1 MKSATARKAFDFVE
15 ISDVPPKPRKTGVI
29 EIRGPY
35 YTPTTIGYVKDLL
48 EMWGDYIDGF
58 KFAGGSMRLLSVDMV
73 KSILKI
79 CHDHEVYVSTGGFVE
94 RIIVQG
100 ADAVGRYLEECKSL
114 GFDVVEVSSGLA
126 PIPLDDKVEIVR
138 QVRKMGMIPKPEISL
153 MIGAGAGTHI
163 VGYKPKLRGVDELMK
178 EAKAHLK
185 AGAHIMMLES
195 EGITEDLPP
204 RKWRTDV
211 IKKLVSEFGF
221 ESWMFESSDPPVF
234 KWYLKNFGSNVN
246 LFIDHSQIVEYTA
259 WRTKLWGDPEIWKGK
274 TLSYKSK
281 NNDVD

>member
-1 MKSATARKAFDFVE
+1 MNSTRKAFDFVK
-15 ISDVPPKPRKTGVI
+15 ISDVPPKPRKMGVI

-35 YTPTTIGYVKDLL
+35 YAPTTIGYVKDLL

-79 CHDHEVYVSTGGFVE
+79 CHDHDVYVSTGGFVE

-100 ADAVGRYLEECKSL
+100 TDAVDRYLEECKSL
-114 GFDVVEVSSGLA
+114 GFDVVEISSGLA
-126 PIPLDDKVEIVR
+126 PIPLDDKVEIVK
-138 QVRKMGMIPKPEISL
+138 QVKRMGMTPKPEISL

-163 VGYKPKLRGVDELMK
+163 VGYKPKLRDVDDLMK
-178 EAKAHLK
+178 EARAHLK

-204 RKWRTDV
+204 NKWRTDV

-281 NNDVD
+281 NDVD

>member
-1 MKSATARKAFDFVE
+1 MPSTTTATRRAFDFVE

-35 YTPTTIGYVKDLL
+35 YAPTTIGYVKDLL

-73 KSILKI
+73 KNILKI
-79 CHDHEVYVSTGGFVE
+79 CHDHDVYVSTGGFVE

-100 ADAVGRYLEECKSL
+100 TDAVDRYLEECKSL

-126 PIPLDDKVEIVR
+126 PIPLEDKVEIVK
-138 QVRKMGMIPKPEISL
+138 QVKKMGMIPKPEISL

-163 VGYKPKLRGVDELMK
+163 VGYKPKLRSVDDLME
-178 EAKAHLK
+178 EARAHLK

-204 RKWRTDV
+204 SKWRTDV

-281 NNDVD
+281 KE

>member
-1 MKSATARKAFDFVE
+1 MRSATTRKAFDFVE
-15 ISDVPPKPRKTGVI
+15 ISEVPPKPRKTGVI

-35 YTPTTIGYVKDLL
+35 YAPTTIGYVKDLL
-48 EMWGDYIDGF
+48 EMWGEYIDGF
-58 KFAGGSMRLLSVDMV
+58 KFAGGSMRLLSVDML
-73 KSILKI
+73 KNILKV
-79 CHDHEVYVSTGGFVE
+79 CHDHDVYVSTGGFVE
-94 RIIVQG
+94 RVIVQG
-100 ADAVGRYLEECKSL
+100 TDAVDRYLEECKSL

-126 PIPLDDKVEIVR
+126 PIPLEDKVEIVR
-138 QVRKMGMIPKPEISL
+138 QVKKMGMIPKPEISL

-163 VGYKPKLRGVDELMK
+163 VGYKPKLRSVDDLLK
-178 EAKAHLK
+178 EARAHLN

-204 RKWRTDV
+204 SKWRTDV

-274 TLSYKSK
+274 TLSYKSEK
-281 NNDVD
+281 E

>member
-1 MKSATARKAFDFVE
+1 MRSTTRKAFDFVE
-15 ISDVPPKPRKTGVI
+15 ISEVPPKPRKTGVI

-35 YTPTTIGYVKDLL
+35 YAPTTTGYVKDLL

-73 KSILKI
+73 KNILKV
-79 CHDHEVYVSTGGFVE
+79 CHDYDVYVSTGGFVE

-100 ADAVGRYLEECKSL
+100 ADAVDRYLEECKSL
-114 GFDVVEVSSGLA
+114 GFDIVEVSSGLA
-126 PIPLDDKVEIVR
+126 PIPLEDKVEIVK
-138 QVRKMGMIPKPEISL
+138 QVKKMGMIPKPEISL

-163 VGYKPKLRGVDELMK
+163 VGYKPKLRSIDDLMK
-178 EAKAHLK
+178 EARAHLK

-204 RKWRTDV
+204 NKWRTDV
-211 IKKLVSEFGF
+211 IKMLVSEFGF

-281 NNDVD
+281 NK

>member
-1 MKSATARKAFDFVE
+1 MMESTTRKAFDFVE
-15 ISDVPPKPRKTGVI
+15 ISEVPPKPRKTGVI

-35 YTPTTIGYVKDLL
+35 YAPTTTGYVKDLL

-73 KSILKI
+73 KNILKV
-79 CHDHEVYVSTGGFVE
+79 CHNYDVYVSTGGFVE

-100 ADAVGRYLEECKSL
+100 ADAVDRYLEECKSL
-114 GFDVVEVSSGLA
+114 GFDIVEVSSGLA
-126 PIPLDDKVEIVR
+126 PIPLEDKVEIVK
-138 QVRKMGMIPKPEISL
+138 QVKKMGMIPKPEISL

-163 VGYKPKLRGVDELMK
+163 VGYKPKLRSVDDLMK
-178 EAKAHLK
+178 EAREHLK

-204 RKWRTDV
+204 SKWRTDV

-274 TLSYKSK
+274 KLSYKSK
-281 NNDVD
+281 KE

>member
-1 MKSATARKAFDFVE
+1 MRSTTRKAFDFVE
-15 ISDVPPKPRKTGVI
+15 ISEVPPKPRKTGVI

-35 YTPTTIGYVKDLL
+35 YAPTTTGYVKDLL

-73 KSILKI
+73 KNILKV
-79 CHDHEVYVSTGGFVE
+79 CHDHDVYVSTGGFVE

-100 ADAVGRYLEECKSL
+100 ADAVDRYLEECKSL
-114 GFDVVEVSSGLA
+114 GFDIVEVSSGLA
-126 PIPLDDKVEIVR
+126 PIPLEDKVEIVK
-138 QVRKMGMIPKPEISL
+138 QVKKMGMVPKPEISL

-163 VGYKPKLRGVDELMK
+163 VGYKPKLRSIDDLMK
-178 EAKAHLK
+178 EARAHLK

-204 RKWRTDV
+204 SKWRTDV

-281 NNDVD
+281 KE

>member
-1 MKSATARKAFDFVE
+1 MRSATTRKAFDFVK
-15 ISDVPPKPRKTGVI
+15 ISEVPPKPRKTGVI

-35 YTPTTIGYVKDLL
+35 YAPTTIGYLKDLL

-58 KFAGGSMRLLSVDMV
+58 KFAGGSMRLLPVDMV

-79 CHDHEVYVSTGGFVE
+79 CHDHNVYVSTGGFVE

-100 ADAVGRYLEECKSL
+100 TDAVDRYLGECKSL

-126 PIPLDDKVEIVR
+126 PIPLEDKVEIVR
-138 QVRKMGMIPKPEISL
+138 QVKKMGMIPKPEISL

-163 VGYKPKLRGVDELMK
+163 VGYKPKLRSVDDLLK
-178 EAKAHLK
+178 EARAHLN

-204 RKWRTDV
+204 SKWRTDV

-274 TLSYKSK
+274 TLSYKSEK
-281 NNDVD
+281 E

>member
-1 MKSATARKAFDFVE
+1 MRSTTRKAFDFVE
-15 ISDVPPKPRKTGVI
+15 ISEVPPKPRKTGVI

-35 YTPTTIGYVKDLL
+35 YAPTTTGYVKDLL

-73 KSILKI
+73 KNILKV
-79 CHDHEVYVSTGGFVE
+79 CHNYDVYVSTGGFVE
-94 RIIVQG
+94 RIIVQD
-100 ADAVGRYLEECKSL
+100 ADAVDRYLEECKSL
-114 GFDVVEVSSGLA
+114 GFDIVEVSSGLA
-126 PIPLDDKVEIVR
+126 PIPLEDKVEIVK
-138 QVRKMGMIPKPEISL
+138 QVKKMGMIPKPEISL

-163 VGYKPKLRGVDELMK
+163 VGYKPKLRSVDDLIK
-178 EAKAHLK
+178 EAREHLK

-204 RKWRTDV
+204 SKWRTDV

-281 NNDVD
+281 KE

>member
-1 MKSATARKAFDFVE
+1 MKSTTTTRKAFDFVE
-15 ISDVPPKPRKTGVI
+15 ISEVPPKPRNTGVI

-35 YTPTTIGYVKDLL
+35 YAPTTLGYVKDLL

-73 KSILKI
+73 KSILKV
-79 CHDHEVYVSTGGFVE
+79 CHDH
-94 RIIVQG
+94 
-100 ADAVGRYLEECKSL
+100 D
-114 GFDVVEVSSGLA
+114 
-126 PIPLDDKVEIVR
+126 VEIVK
-138 QVRKMGMIPKPEISL
+138 QVKKMGMIPKPEISL
-153 MIGAGAGTHI
+153 MIGAGAGTHM
-163 VGYKPKLRGVDELMK
+163 VGYKPKLRSIDDLMK
-178 EAKAHLK
+178 EARAHLK

-204 RKWRTDV
+204 SKWRTDV
-211 IKKLVSEFGF
+211 IKKLVTEFGF

-281 NNDVD
+281 KE

>member
-1 MKSATARKAFDFVE
+1 MKSTARKAFDFVE
-15 ISDVPPKPRKTGVI
+15 ISEVPPKPRKTGVI

-35 YTPTTIGYVKDLL
+35 YAPTTIGYVKDLL

-73 KSILKI
+73 KSIHKI
-79 CHDHEVYVSTGGFVE
+79 CHDHEVYVSTVGFVE
-94 RIIVQG
+94 HIIVQG
-100 ADAVGRYLEECKSL
+100 PDAVDRYLEECKSL
-114 GFDVVEVSSGLA
+114 GFDIVEVSSGLA
-126 PIPLDDKVEIVR
+126 PIPLKDKVEIVK
-138 QVRKMGMIPKPEISL
+138 QVKKMGMIPKPEISL

-163 VGYKPKLRGVDELMK
+163 VGYKPKLRSVDDLME
-178 EAKAHLK
+178 EARAHLK

-204 RKWRTDV
+204 SKWRTDV

-281 NNDVD
+281 KE

>member
-1 MKSATARKAFDFVE
+1 MRSAATRKAFDFVK
-15 ISDVPPKPRKTGVI
+15 ISEVPPKPRKTGVI

-35 YTPTTIGYVKDLL
+35 YAPTTIGYLKDLL

-58 KFAGGSMRLLSVDMV
+58 KFAGGSMRLLSVDM
-73 KSILKI
+73 LKRI
-79 CHDHEVYVSTGGFVE
+79 IKLCHDHNVYVSTGGFVE

-100 ADAVGRYLEECKSL
+100 TDAVDRYLGECKSL
-114 GFDVVEVSSGLA
+114 GFDFVEVSSGLA
-126 PIPLDDKVEIVR
+126 PIPLEDKVEIVR
-138 QVRKMGMIPKPEISL
+138 QVKKMGMIPKPEISL
-153 MIGAGAGTHI
+153 MIGAGTGTHI
-163 VGYKPKLRGVDELMK
+163 VGYKPKLRSVDDLLK
-178 EAKAHLK
+178 EARAHLN

-204 RKWRTDV
+204 SKWRTDV

-259 WRTKLWGDPEIWKGK
+259 WRTKLWGDPEVWKGK
-274 TLSYKSK
+274 TLSYKSEK
-281 NNDVD
+281 E

>member
-1 MKSATARKAFDFVE
+1 MKSTARKAFDFVE
-15 ISDVPPKPRKTGVI
+15 ISEVPPKPRKTGVI

-35 YTPTTIGYVKDLL
+35 YAPTTIGYVKDLL

-58 KFAGGSMRLLSVDMV
+58 KFAGGSMRLLSVDMA

-79 CHDHEVYVSTGGFVE
+79 CHDRDVYVSTGGFVE

-100 ADAVGRYLEECKSL
+100 TDAVDRYLEECKSL

-126 PIPLDDKVEIVR
+126 PIPLEDKVEIVK
-138 QVRKMGMIPKPEISL
+138 QVKKMGMIPKPEISL

-163 VGYKPKLRGVDELMK
+163 VGYKPKLRSVDDLMK
-178 EAKAHLK
+178 EARAHLK

-204 RKWRTDV
+204 SKWRTDV

-274 TLSYKSK
+274 RLSYKSK
-281 NNDVD
+281 KE

>member
-1 MKSATARKAFDFVE
+1 MRSATTRKAFDFIE
-15 ISDVPPKPRKTGVI
+15 ISEVPPKPRKTGVI

-35 YTPTTIGYVKDLL
+35 YAPTTIGYVKDLL
-48 EMWGDYIDGF
+48 EMWGEYIDGF

-73 KSILKI
+73 KGILKV
-79 CHDHEVYVSTGGFVE
+79 CHDHDVYVSTGGFVE

-100 ADAVGRYLEECKSL
+100 KDAVDRYLGECKSL

-126 PIPLDDKVEIVR
+126 PIPLDDKVEIVK
-138 QVRKMGMIPKPEISL
+138 QVKKMGMIPKPEISL

-163 VGYKPKLRGVDELMK
+163 VGYKPKLRSIGDLLE
-178 EAKAHLK
+178 EARAHLK
-185 AGAHIMMLES
+185 VGAHIMMLES

-204 RKWRTDV
+204 SKWRTDV

-274 TLSYKSK
+274 ILSYKSEK
-281 NNDVD
+281 E

>member
-1 MKSATARKAFDFVE
+1 MKPTIRKAFDFVE

-35 YTPTTIGYVKDLL
+35 YAPTTIGYVKDLL
-48 EMWGDYIDGF
+48 DMWGEYIDGF
-58 KFAGGSMRLLSVDMV
+58 KFAGGSMRLLSLDML
-73 KSILKI
+73 KTILKI
-79 CHDHEVYVSTGGFVE
+79 CHDHDVYVSTGGFVE

-100 ADAVGRYLEECKSL
+100 TDAVDRYLEECKSL

-126 PIPLDDKVEIVR
+126 PIPLEDKVEIVR
-138 QVRKMGMIPKPEISL
+138 QVKKMGMIPKPEISL

-163 VGYKPKLRGVDELMK
+163 VGYKPKLRSVDDLLK
-178 EAKAHLK
+178 EARAHLN

-204 RKWRTDV
+204 SKWRTDV

-234 KWYLKNFGSNVN
+234 KWYLNNFGSGVN

-259 WRTKLWGDPEIWKGK
+259 WRTKLWGDPDIWKGK
-274 TLSYKSK
+274 PLSYKSK
-281 NNDVD
+281 KE

>member
-1 MKSATARKAFDFVE
+1 MKPTIRKAFDFVE

-35 YTPTTIGYVKDLL
+35 YAPTTIGYVKDLL
-48 EMWGDYIDGF
+48 DMWGEYIDGF
-58 KFAGGSMRLLSVDMV
+58 KFAGGSMRLLSLDML
-73 KSILKI
+73 KTILKI
-79 CHDHEVYVSTGGFVE
+79 CHDHDVYVSTGGFVE

-100 ADAVGRYLEECKSL
+100 TDAVDRYLEECKSL

-126 PIPLDDKVEIVR
+126 PIPLEDKVEIVR
-138 QVRKMGMIPKPEISL
+138 QVKKMGMIPKPEISL

-163 VGYKPKLRGVDELMK
+163 VGYKPKLRSVDDLLK
-178 EAKAHLK
+178 EARAHLN

-204 RKWRTDV
+204 SKWRTDV

-234 KWYLKNFGSNVN
+234 KWYLNNFGSGVN

-274 TLSYKSK
+274 PLSYKSK
-281 NNDVD
+281 KE

>member
-1 MKSATARKAFDFVE
+1 MKSAARKAFDFVE
-15 ISDVPPKPRKTGVI
+15 ISEVPPKPRKTGVI

-35 YTPTTIGYVKDLL
+35 YAPTTIGYVKDLL

-58 KFAGGSMRLLSVDMV
+58 KFAGGSMRLLSVDIV

-79 CHDHEVYVSTGGFVE
+79 CHDHNVYVSTGGFVE

-100 ADAVGRYLEECKSL
+100 TDAVDRYLEECKSL
-114 GFDVVEVSSGLA
+114 GFDIVEVSSGLA
-126 PIPLDDKVEIVR
+126 AIPLEDKVEIVK
-138 QVRKMGMIPKPEISL
+138 QVKKMGMIPKPEISL

-163 VGYKPKLRGVDELMK
+163 VGYKPKLRSVDDLME
-178 EAKAHLK
+178 EARAHLK

-204 RKWRTDV
+204 NKWRTDV

-234 KWYLKNFGSNVN
+234 KWYLENFGSSVN

-274 TLSYKSK
+274 TLFYKSK
-281 NNDVD
+281 KE

>member
-1 MKSATARKAFDFVE
+1 MKSAARKAFDFVK

-35 YTPTTIGYVKDLL
+35 YAPTTIGYVKDLL
-48 EMWGDYIDGF
+48 DMWGDYIDGF

-79 CHDHEVYVSTGGFVE
+79 CHDHDVYVSTGGFVE

-100 ADAVGRYLEECKSL
+100 TDAVDRYLEECKSL
-114 GFDVVEVSSGLA
+114 GFDIVEVSSGLA
-126 PIPLDDKVEIVR
+126 PIPLEDKVEIVK
-138 QVRKMGMIPKPEISL
+138 QVKKMGMIPKPEISL

-163 VGYKPKLRGVDELMK
+163 VGYKPKLRSVDDLME
-178 EAKAHLK
+178 EATAHLK

-204 RKWRTDV
+204 SKWRTNV

-234 KWYLKNFGSNVN
+234 KWYLKNFGSDVN
-246 LFIDHSQIVEYTA
+246 LFIDHSQIVEYSA

-274 TLSYKSK
+274 TLSYRSK
-281 NNDVD
+281 NN

>member
-1 MKSATARKAFDFVE
+1 MMESTTRKAFDFVE
-15 ISDVPPKPRKTGVI
+15 ISEVPPKPRKTGVI

-35 YTPTTIGYVKDLL
+35 YAPTTTGYVKDLL

-58 KFAGGSMRLLSVDMV
+58 KFAGGSMRLLSSDMV
-73 KSILKI
+73 KNILKV
-79 CHDHEVYVSTGGFVE
+79 CHGYDVYVSTGGFVE

-100 ADAVGRYLEECKSL
+100 ADAVDKYLEECKSL
-114 GFDVVEVSSGLA
+114 GFDIVEVSSGLA
-126 PIPLDDKVEIVR
+126 PIPLEDKVEIVK
-138 QVRKMGMIPKPEISL
+138 QVKKMGMIPKPEISL

-163 VGYKPKLRGVDELMK
+163 VGYKPKLRSVDDLMK
-178 EAKAHLK
+178 EAREHLK
-185 AGAHIMMLES
+185 AGAHMMMLES

-204 RKWRTDV
+204 SKWRTDV

-281 NNDVD
+281 KE

>member
-1 MKSATARKAFDFVE
+1 MPSTTTATRRVFDFVE
-15 ISDVPPKPRKTGVI
+15 ISDVPPKPRKTGII

-35 YTPTTIGYVKDLL
+35 YAPTTIGYVKDLL

-73 KSILKI
+73 KNILKI
-79 CHDHEVYVSTGGFVE
+79 CHDHDVYVSTGGFVE

-100 ADAVGRYLEECKSL
+100 TDAVDRYLEECKSL

-126 PIPLDDKVEIVR
+126 PIPLEDKVEIVK
-138 QVRKMGMIPKPEISL
+138 QVKKMGMIPKPEISL

-163 VGYKPKLRGVDELMK
+163 VGYKPKLRSVDDLLK
-178 EAKAHLK
+178 EARAHLK

-204 RKWRTDV
+204 SKWRTDV

-246 LFIDHSQIVEYTA
+246 LFVDHSQIVEYTA

-281 NNDVD
+281 KE

>member
-1 MKSATARKAFDFVE
+1 MRSAATRKAFDFVK
-15 ISDVPPKPRKTGVI
+15 ISEVPPKPRKTGVI

-35 YTPTTIGYVKDLL
+35 YAPTTIGYLKDLL

-58 KFAGGSMRLLSVDMV
+58 KFAGGSMRLLSVDML
-73 KSILKI
+73 KRIIKI
-79 CHDHEVYVSTGGFVE
+79 CHDHNVYVSTGGFVE

-100 ADAVGRYLEECKSL
+100 TDAVDRYLGECKSL

-126 PIPLDDKVEIVR
+126 PIPLEDKVEIVR
-138 QVRKMGMIPKPEISL
+138 QVKKMGMIPKPEISL

-163 VGYKPKLRGVDELMK
+163 VGYKPKLRSVDDLLK
-178 EAKAHLK
+178 EARAHLN

-204 RKWRTDV
+204 SKWRTDV

-274 TLSYKSK
+274 TLSYKSEK
-281 NNDVD
+281 E

>member
-1 MKSATARKAFDFVE
+1 MRFTTRKAFDFVE
-15 ISDVPPKPRKTGVI
+15 ISEVPPKPRKTGVI

-35 YTPTTIGYVKDLL
+35 YAPTTTGYVKDLL

-58 KFAGGSMRLLSVDMV
+58 KFAGGSMRLLSVDRV
-73 KSILKI
+73 KNILKV
-79 CHDHEVYVSTGGFVE
+79 CHDHDVYVSTGGFVE

-100 ADAVGRYLEECKSL
+100 ADAVDRYLEECKSL
-114 GFDVVEVSSGLA
+114 GFDIVEVSSGLA
-126 PIPLDDKVEIVR
+126 PIPLEDKVEIVK
-138 QVRKMGMIPKPEISL
+138 QVKKMGMIPKPEISL

-163 VGYKPKLRGVDELMK
+163 VGYKPKLRSIDDLMK
-178 EAKAHLK
+178 EARAHLK

-204 RKWRTDV
+204 SKWRTDV

-281 NNDVD
+281 KE

>member
-1 MKSATARKAFDFVE
+1 MRSTTRKAFDFVE
-15 ISDVPPKPRKTGVI
+15 ISEVPPKPRKTGVI

-35 YTPTTIGYVKDLL
+35 YAPTTIGYVKDLL

-73 KSILKI
+73 KNILKV
-79 CHDHEVYVSTGGFVE
+79 CHDHDVYVSTGGFVE

-100 ADAVGRYLEECKSL
+100 ADAVDRYLEECKSL
-114 GFDVVEVSSGLA
+114 GFDIVEVSSGLA
-126 PIPLDDKVEIVR
+126 PIPLEDKVEIVK
-138 QVRKMGMIPKPEISL
+138 QVKKMGMIPKPEISL

-163 VGYKPKLRGVDELMK
+163 VGYKPKLRRIDDLMK
-178 EAKAHLK
+178 EARAHLK

-204 RKWRTDV
+204 SKWRTDV

-281 NNDVD
+281 KE

>member
-1 MKSATARKAFDFVE
+1 MKSTARTAFDFVE
-15 ISDVPPKPRKTGVI
+15 ISEVPPKPRKTGVI

-35 YTPTTIGYVKDLL
+35 YAPTTIGYVKDLL

-58 KFAGGSMRLLSVDMV
+58 KFAGGSMRLLSADMV
-73 KSILKI
+73 KSILQI
-79 CHDHEVYVSTGGFVE
+79 CHHHDVYVSTGGFVE

-100 ADAVGRYLEECKSL
+100 TDAVDRYLEECKSL
-114 GFDVVEVSSGLA
+114 GFDIVEVSSGLA
-126 PIPLDDKVEIVR
+126 PIPLEDKVEIVK
-138 QVRKMGMIPKPEISL
+138 QVKKMGMIPKPEISL

-163 VGYKPKLRGVDELMK
+163 VGYKPKLRSVDDLME
-178 EAKAHLK
+178 EARAHLK

-204 RKWRTDV
+204 SKWRTDV

-259 WRTKLWGDPEIWKGK
+259 WRTKLWGDQEIWKGK

-281 NNDVD
+281 RK

>member
-1 MKSATARKAFDFVE
+1 MRSTARKAFDFVK
-15 ISDVPPKPRKTGVI
+15 ISEVPPKPRKTGVI

-35 YTPTTIGYVKDLL
+35 YAPATIGYVKDLL

-73 KSILKI
+73 KSILKN

-100 ADAVGRYLEECKSL
+100 TDAVDRYLEECKSL
-114 GFDVVEVSSGLA
+114 GFDIVEVSSGLA
-126 PIPLDDKVEIVR
+126 PIPLEDKVEIVK
-138 QVRKMGMIPKPEISL
+138 QVKKMGMIPKPEISL

-163 VGYKPKLRGVDELMK
+163 VGYKPKLRSVDDLME
-178 EAKAHLK
+178 EARAHLK

-204 RKWRTDV
+204 SKWRTDV

-281 NNDVD
+281 KNDTI

>member
-1 MKSATARKAFDFVE
+1 MNSTRKAFDFVK
-15 ISDVPPKPRKTGVI
+15 ISDVPPKPRKMGVI

-35 YTPTTIGYVKDLL
+35 YAPTTIGYVKDLL

-79 CHDHEVYVSTGGFVE
+79 CHDHDVYVSTGGFVE

-100 ADAVGRYLEECKSL
+100 TDAVDRYLEECKSL
-114 GFDVVEVSSGLA
+114 GFDVVEISSGLA
-126 PIPLDDKVEIVR
+126 PIPLDDKVEIVK
-138 QVRKMGMIPKPEISL
+138 QVKRMGMIPKPEISL

-163 VGYKPKLRGVDELMK
+163 VGYKPKLRDVDDLMK
-178 EAKAHLK
+178 ETRAHLK

-204 RKWRTDV
+204 NKWRTDV

-281 NNDVD
+281 NDVD